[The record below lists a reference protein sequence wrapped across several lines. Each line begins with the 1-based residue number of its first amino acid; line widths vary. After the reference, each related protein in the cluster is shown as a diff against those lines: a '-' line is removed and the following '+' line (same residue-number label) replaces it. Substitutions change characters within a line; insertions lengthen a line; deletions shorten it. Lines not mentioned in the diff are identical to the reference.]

1 MKQDNSRRVKN
12 KTVVFR
18 VSDEELKLITG
29 MADVSGM
36 LRQEYL
42 LKRALKQ
49 SINVYPNPRMYKAL
63 KNNMQDILSELE
75 RIESGGEIDENR
87 LRFISYIANVMKQL
101 KEDEYERGK

>member
-18 VSDEELKLITG
+18 VTDEELKLITG

-49 SINVYPNPRMYKAL
+49 
-63 KNNMQDILSELE
+63 
-75 RIESGGEIDENR
+75 
-87 LRFISYIANVMKQL
+87 
-101 KEDEYERGK
+101 